1 MCGVLFGK
9 VVSVQSTWICRRIR
23 LANFLE
29 EQRAIIV
36 SEKWLNLDMHNKFI
50 VTK

>member
-9 VVSVQSTWICRRIR
+9 VVGVQSTWIYRRIR

-29 EQRAIIV
+29 VQRTIIV
-36 SEKWLNLDMHNKFI
+36 SEKWLNLDMQNEFI

>member
-9 VVSVQSTWICRRIR
+9 VVSVQSTWIYRRIR

-29 EQRAIIV
+29 EQCAIIV
-36 SEKWLNLDMHNKFI
+36 SEKMAES
-50 VTK
+50 